1 MVIRAFQFAF
11 DEGGELLEFYQ
22 GRFVNVEF
30 KGING
35 GEELFNRDWCVALL
49 FFLSLVAI
57 ASHVAGDTTMAAS
70 TSEFRFAISECLN
83 FTFASFAA
91 FAFRSPIV
99 RGFSFLAPF
108 SASVFIHSS
117 PPSSLVTR
125 GMKLEVAKFLAIG
138 SRVISVRVESTF
150 ATLQVCVVL
159 SVFLSC
165 LELGYLEVWVA
176 CKTSMIEEKYHVSP
190 FESALNFLGEAHCL
204 G

>member
-1 MVIRAFQFAF
+1 MVIRSFHFSF
-11 DEGGELLEFYQ
+11 EEGWELLEFDQ
-22 GRFVNVEF
+22 GRFVNGEF

-35 GEELFNRDWCVALL
+35 GEELFHRDWCVALL

-57 ASHVAGDTTMAAS
+57 AGHVAGDTTMAAG
-70 TSEFRFAISECLN
+70 TSKFGFAISECLR
-83 FTFASFAA
+83 FTLASFAA
-91 FAFRSPIV
+91 FAFGSP
-99 RGFSFLAPF
+99 RLRWFAFLAPF

-117 PPSSLVTR
+117 PPSSLVAR

-138 SRVISVRVESTF
+138 SGMVAIRVERTF

-176 CKTSMIEEKYHVSP
+176 SETGMIE
-190 FESALNFLGEAHCL
+190 
-204 G
+204 

>member
-1 MVIRAFQFAF
+1 MN
-11 DEGGELLEFYQ
+11 G
-22 GRFVNVEF
+22 EF

-35 GEELFNRDWCVALL
+35 GEELFNRDGHGALL
-49 FFLSLVAI
+49 FFLSFVAI
-57 ASHVAGDTTMAAS
+57 AGHVTGDTTMAAS
-70 TSEFRFAISECLN
+70 TSKFGFPISECLR
-83 FTFASFAA
+83 FTLASFAT

-138 SRVISVRVESTF
+138 SGMVAIRVERTF

-176 CKTSMIEEKYHVSP
+176 CETGMIEEKYHVSP
-190 FESALNFLGEAHCL
+190 FRVP
-204 G
+204 